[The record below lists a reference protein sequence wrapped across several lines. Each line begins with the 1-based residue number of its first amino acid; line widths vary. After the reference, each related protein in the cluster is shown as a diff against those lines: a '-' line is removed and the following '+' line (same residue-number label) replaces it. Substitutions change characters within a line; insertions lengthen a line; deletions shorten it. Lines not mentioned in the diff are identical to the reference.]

1 MDEKI
6 EKFLDDAIYDAD
18 VKLYN
23 SMVEDAEKLDTKSF
37 IDKYQSEIEKHN
49 ELALAWKS
57 HGLDKYGK
65 DKWLRYREAFGSSD
79 KDNPFDKD
87 EAWLQATWQ
96 NDFSD
101 IPYEQYKQDIESNKQ
116 FWDDEQRARE
126 YNAGRLRRTKEIK
139 DWPLWKQVLAS
150 DYSKQR
156 YIDEPDAS
164 LFGKEGKFNP
174 YSRQG
179 QEELSDVIFG
189 GFGAAADAI
198 PGYGAVA
205 GPTLRAVRDIKHKVT
220 DSPYQKEWSNIGQDA
235 LTDAAINAGVEFMP
249 TAILNRGRRL
259 GKNIG
264 KTDELISDYAASVN
278 VAQRQ
283 KANDAALEYLK
294 KNEGMFDD
302 ARVAQI
308 RVNAM
313 PESDIKND
321 LVKLVN
327 SDDYSKRKLL
337 AYMDAIEKANIEGID
352 AYKYVKSTSM
362 TRPNK
367 NIKAENLGDN
377 AIDFYRSKERVR
389 GLPESKTRNVV
400 GKVMTNYMP
409 VGQTIVKEIDTAKG
423 RGSTPEADKQLVKDW
438 YKQNYARDWELGFKP
453 NEKEGD
459 PLWEAYIEWK
469 EGK

>member
-65 DKWLRYREAFGSSD
+65 DKWIRYREAFGSSD

-87 EAWLQATWQ
+87 DAWLQATWQ

-101 IPYEQYKQDIESNKQ
+101 IPYEQYKKDIESNKQ
-116 FWDDEQRARE
+116 FWEDEQRARE
-126 YNAGRLRRTKEIK
+126 YNAGRIRRTKEIK
-139 DWPLWKQVLAS
+139 DWPLWKQTLAS

-174 YSRQG
+174 YSTQG
-179 QEELSDVIFG
+179 QEELSDLIFG

-198 PGYGAVA
+198 PGYGAIA
-205 GPTLRAVRDIKHKVT
+205 GPTLRAARDIKHKVS

-264 KTDELISDYAASVN
+264 KTDELISDYEAAVN

-283 KANDAALEYLK
+283 KANDAAFEYLN
-294 KNEGMFDD
+294 KNLDMFDD

-321 LVKLVN
+321 MLKLVN
-327 SDDYSKRKLL
+327 SDKYSMR
-337 AYMDAIEKANIEGID
+337 AVERYMDAYQKAAENGID
-352 AYKYVKSTSM
+352 AYKYVKNSNV
-362 TRPNK
+362 RPNK
-367 NIKAENLGDN
+367 NIKADNLGDN
-377 AIDFYRSKERVR
+377 AIDFFKSKERVI

>member
-6 EKFLDDAIYDAD
+6 EKFLEDAIYDAD
-18 VKLYN
+18 TKLYN
-23 SMVEDAEKLDTKSF
+23 SMVDDAEKLDTKSF

-65 DKWLRYREAFGSSD
+65 DKWVRYREAFGSSD
-79 KDNPFDKD
+79 KDNPFNKD

-101 IPYEQYKQDIESNKQ
+101 IPYEQYKKDIESNKQ
-116 FWDDEQRARE
+116 FWEDEKRARE
-126 YNAGRLRRTKEIK
+126 YNAGRIKRTQEIK

-150 DYSKQR
+150 DYAKQR
-156 YIDEPDAS
+156 YINEPDAS

-174 YSRQG
+174 YSKQG

-198 PGYGAVA
+198 PGYGAIA
-205 GPTLRAVRDIKHKVT
+205 GPTLRAARDIKHKVS

-235 LTDAAINAGVEFMP
+235 LTDAAINVGVEFMP
-249 TAILNRGRRL
+249 TAILNRGRSL

-337 AYMDAIEKANIEGID
+337 AYMDAIEKANIEGIN

-367 NIKAENLGDN
+367 NIKADNLGDN

>member
-65 DKWLRYREAFGSSD
+65 DKWIRYREAFGSD
-79 KDNPFDKD
+79 DAKNPFDRS
-87 EAWLQATWQ
+87 ENWLKATWQ

-101 IPYEQYKQDIESNKQ
+101 IPYEQYRKDIESNKQ
-116 FWDDEQRARE
+116 FWEDEQRARE
-126 YNAGRLRRTKEIK
+126 YNAGRIRRTKEIK
-139 DWPLWKQVLAS
+139 DWPLWKQTLAS

-174 YSRQG
+174 YSTQG
-179 QEELSDVIFG
+179 QEELSDLIFG

-198 PGYGAVA
+198 PGYGAIA
-205 GPTLRAVRDIKHKVT
+205 GPTLRAARDIKHKVS

-264 KTDELISDYAASVN
+264 KTDELISDYAASMN

-283 KANDAALEYLK
+283 KANDAAFNYLN
-294 KNEGMFDD
+294 KNLDMFAD

-321 LVKLVN
+321 MLKLVN
-327 SDDYSKRKLL
+327 SDKYSMR
-337 AYMDAIEKANIEGID
+337 AVERYMDAYKKAAENGID
-352 AYKYVKSTSM
+352 AYKFVKNSNV
-362 TRPNK
+362 RPNK
-367 NIKAENLGDN
+367 NIKADNLGDN
-377 AIDFYRSKERVR
+377 AIDFFKSKERVI

-453 NEKEGD
+453 NKKEGD